1 MTVGRHVHNHVRCG
15 NNGLVNSLNSVE
27 YGDDRAGVIN
37 HYGRRGNNREGNR
50 VERVPERKNDN
61 AVAYQKPNAVVSLDF
76 DRPAPAAT
84 ATETAEAPSRCPP

>member
-1 MTVGRHVHNHVRCG
+1 M
-15 NNGLVNSLNSVE
+15 
-27 YGDDRAGVIN
+27 I
-37 HYGRRGNNREGNR
+37 
-50 VERVPERKNDN
+50 VPESSIITDDAEIIVKETELNVSLKGRTTN

>member
-1 MTVGRHVHNHVRCG
+1 MSVAEIMDSSTHLTLWSTVM
-15 NNGLVNSLNSVE
+15 
-27 YGDDRAGVIN
+27 I
-37 HYGRRGNNREGNR
+37 
-50 VERVPERKNDN
+50 VPESSIITDDAEIIVKETELNVSLKGRTTN